1 MKQAKQSIERL
12 TGRPASG
19 GFAAGRPRI
28 VRNRADLHKVAT
40 GDVLVAPETDIA
52 FVPAMQRAAAIITE
66 TGGRFCHAAVWARE
80 NQKPT
85 ILQVDGATSAL
96 DGVQHV
102 SIDADAGTIEWE
114 V

>member
-1 MKQAKQSIERL
+1 MKKFDRSIKTL

-19 GFAAGRPRI
+19 GFAVGRPRI
-28 VRNRADLHKVAT
+28 IRQRADLKQVT
-40 GDVLVAPETDIA
+40 LGDVLVAAETDIA

-80 NQKPT
+80 NKKPT
-85 ILQVDGATSAL
+85 ILQVDNATHAL
-96 DGVQHV
+96 EGVQNV
-102 SIDADAGTIEWE
+102 LVDAETGTIEWE